1 MMAHFEVHKQLD
13 ADELAE
19 LEAFAREPARTVDQ
33 VHEWLLSRGYTMARS
48 SAGRWMT
55 DFRKRLQAERF
66 GRSAELA
73 RAIDGAINRD
83 GIEAVAKGAS
93 KQLLQVVFE
102 QAAMLESEGQVD
114 PLDVQRWS
122 RSLKTLIESE
132 RHTVKLTDELAELKR
147 KQTAAVAAAEKARA
161 SGGDVVAVIKE
172 ALGIG

>member
-1 MMAHFEVHKQLD
+1 MPHFEVHNQLK
-13 ADELAE
+13 ADELQE
-19 LEAFAREPARTVDQ
+19 LEAFAREPGRTVDEIHQ
-33 VHEWLLSRGYTMARS
+33 WLLERGFTMGRS

-55 DFRKRLQAERF
+55 AFRKQLQAERF
-66 GRSAELA
+66 GRSADLA
-73 RAIDGAINRD
+73 RAIEGAINRE

-102 QAAMLESEGQVD
+102 QASMLEAEGKVD

-132 RHTVKLTDELAELKR
+132 RHTLKLREELAQMKR
-147 KQTAAVAAAEKARA
+147 QQSAAVAAAEQAGR